1 MNNATTGSEGPAP
14 GLSSGWSILLIVV
27 GFVAL
32 ALPLQ
37 AGVAVAIAVAV
48 LVEVSAIAH
57 LAGAYAARSTG
68 SFLWRLLVG
77 GAYLVAGGYLFLHPR
92 LSLLSLT
99 LALAVLFLVEGVFH
113 VVAYFSLRRS
123 RGAGWILLDGIVTLL
138 LGLMIW
144 RSWPSSAVW
153 AVGTLLGVNLLI
165 SGFSRLMHARALRDP
180 RLGE

>member
-1 MNNATTGSEGPAP
+1 MNSAMTGTDGTAP
-14 GLSSGWSILLIVV
+14 GLSRGWSILLIVV

-48 LVEVSAIAH
+48 LVEVSAVAH
-57 LAGAYAARSTG
+57 LAGAYAARSAG
-68 SFLWRLLVG
+68 AFLWRLLVG
-77 GAYLVAGGYLFLHPR
+77 GAYLVAGGYLFIHPQ

-113 VVAYFSLRRS
+113 VVAYFSLRRAP
-123 RGAGWILLDGIVTLL
+123 GAGWILFDGIVTII

-165 SGFSRLMHARALRDP
+165 SGFSRLMYARTVRVLR
-180 RLGE
+180 